1 MRQMNIQ
8 DENWVALARSGD
20 RAAMHELYER
30 HRTRIFNLAYRY
42 VRNVPD
48 AEDILQETFI
58 KAFRSLEKSQLDDE
72 TYFSTW
78 LYRIAVNCAMDH
90 FRRQRRREG
99 DDGWHRDLL
108 ASEEGAAPLSP
119 EAACLQQETMA
130 RVQQVLAGLSSRK
143 RMIVV
148 LRHYQQL
155 KIQEIAGLLG
165 CSQGS
170 VKKQLFQAL
179 AQLRVGM
186 NVSGGGECHEMQ

>member
-1 MRQMNIQ
+1 MRQMNIH
-8 DENWVALARSGD
+8 ETNWVALARSGD

-58 KAFRSLEKSQLDDE
+58 KAFRSLEKAQLDDE
-72 TYFSTW
+72 AYFSTW

-90 FRRQRRREG
+90 FRRQRRLDA
-99 DDGWHRDLL
+99 DDGWQRDLL
-108 ASEEGAAPLSP
+108 ASEESAAPLSP
-119 EAACLQQETMA
+119 EAACQRQETQA
-130 RVQQVLAGLSSRK
+130 RVEQVLTRLSPRK
-143 RMIVV
+143 RMIVT
-148 LRHYQQL
+148 LRHHQQM
-155 KIQEIAGLLG
+155 KIQEIAGHLG

-179 AQLRVGM
+179 AQLRTEM
-186 NVSGGGECHEMQ
+186 ESSPGG